1 MQFADKNFKRN
12 DSIALSFRKPV
23 FHKVDRIAELAEE
36 ICDETFD
43 LKFQDALSSSVQD
56 LATSTV
62 AKES

>member
-1 MQFADKNFKRN
+1 MQLTDKHFKHN
-12 DSIALSFRKPV
+12 NAIALSFRKPIS
-23 FHKVDRIAELAEE
+23 HESDKVAELAEE